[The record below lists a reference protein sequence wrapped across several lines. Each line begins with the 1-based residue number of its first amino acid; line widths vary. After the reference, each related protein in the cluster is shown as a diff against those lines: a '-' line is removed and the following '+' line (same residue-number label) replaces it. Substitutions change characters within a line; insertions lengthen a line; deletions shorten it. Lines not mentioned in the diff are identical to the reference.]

1 MGLLSKIFGFKQRDN
16 ERGNT
21 STANYPEEYQQIIKF
36 NCILS
41 SLLKEDRFIARSE
54 YKQLV
59 DEYASLPT
67 FIETLKRSGMLK
79 TYVETNNLDVITI
92 HRFVDT
98 YKQLADIATIPEII
112 KQHNDNFIHKHIKD
126 EKKYLDNIL
135 KECDPNI
142 LLDDEQR
149 EVVLSN

>member
-67 FIETLKRSGMLK
+67 FIETLKKSGML
-79 TYVETNNLDVITI
+79 
-92 HRFVDT
+92 
-98 YKQLADIATIPEII
+98 
-112 KQHNDNFIHKHIKD
+112 
-126 EKKYLDNIL
+126 
-135 KECDPNI
+135 
-142 LLDDEQR
+142 
-149 EVVLSN
+149 